1 MYSKYYVSGKITDE
15 QGKPIAGALVSDLKS
30 GVAADSDGEY
40 NFETSEK
47 TLYVKIIGFK
57 DGVIDLTKYPEDSSV
72 RANVTLKENSEI
84 GTSKTTLDISDKK
97 SYRKYWSGAITGVIL
112 GTTGYFV
119 SKKFS
124 NNIYVVIGSS
134 VLGLGLG
141 YALGFTLVSN
151 TVSNIKQKKA
161 DKALAKK

>member
-1 MYSKYYVSGKITDE
+1 MASKYYVSGKITDE
-15 QGKPIAGALVSDLKS
+15 QGKPIAGALVSDLKD
-30 GVAADSDGEY
+30 GVAADSNGEY

-47 TLYVKIIGFK
+47 TLYVKLIGFK

-72 RANVTLKENSEI
+72 RANVTLKDSEV
-84 GTSKTTLDISDKK
+84 GTSKNTLEIADDK

-112 GTTGYFV
+112 GTAGYFV
-119 SKKFS
+119 SKKYS
-124 NNIYVVIGSS
+124 NNMYVVIGSS

>member
-1 MYSKYYVSGKITDE
+1 MASKYYVSGKITDE
-15 QGKPIAGALVSDLKS
+15 QGKPIAGALVSDLKD
-30 GVAADSDGEY
+30 GVAADSNGEY

-47 TLYVKIIGFK
+47 TLYVKLIGFK

-72 RANVTLKENSEI
+72 RANVTLKDSEV
-84 GTSKTTLDISDKK
+84 GTSKNTLEIADDK

-119 SKKFS
+119 SKKYS
-124 NNIYVVIGSS
+124 NNMYVVIGSS

-151 TVSNIKQKKA
+151 TVSNVKQKKA